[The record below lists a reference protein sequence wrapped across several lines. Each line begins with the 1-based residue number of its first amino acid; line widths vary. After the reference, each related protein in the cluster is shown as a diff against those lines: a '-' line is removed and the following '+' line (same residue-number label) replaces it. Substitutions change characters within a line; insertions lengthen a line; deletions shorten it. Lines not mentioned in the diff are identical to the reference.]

1 MKKKLQILCI
11 FSNILGNKNF
21 SKLLVSV
28 INDIDW
34 LDVDYIFIEID
45 DYRKYPAPAWLRWS
59 STLETWWVIRKKVLV
74 QVKSDYDFLFFQGYE
89 LTLAFQKIV
98 KTKPAILFMDTTP
111 TLAQRLIRQQDPSLK
126 TKLRS
131 IAAVV
136 LNQALFKK
144 IFRHIDIFLPT
155 SSWCADSL
163 ISDYSINTEKIHV
176 VFPAVDLN
184 VWKPLSEKKQNEK
197 PILLFVGN
205 DFKRKGGE
213 FLLELFEKH
222 LKDNFTLR
230 IVSND
235 PSLKEMSLP
244 QGIELICG
252 LTQKD
257 LPCIYQSSDLFLFPS
272 RRDQLGVVLIEAAAS
287 GLPIISTDVGGAKEI
302 VRDNL
307 NGYLMPYES
316 KVEDWAQ
323 KIRSFSNDPALLE
336 KLGVNARL
344 FARQHFS
351 QTEFKNRIRNALE
364 QLQLKSSDKNL

>member
-1 MKKKLQILCI
+1 
-11 FSNILGNKNF
+11 
-21 SKLLVSV
+21 
-28 INDIDW
+28 
-34 LDVDYIFIEID
+34 
-45 DYRKYPAPAWLRWS
+45 
-59 STLETWWVIRKKVLV
+59 
-74 QVKSDYDFLFFQGYE
+74 
-89 LTLAFQKIV
+89 
-98 KTKPAILFMDTTP
+98 
-111 TLAQRLIRQQDPSLK
+111 
-126 TKLRS
+126 
-131 IAAVV
+131 
-136 LNQALFKK
+136 
-144 IFRHIDIFLPT
+144 
-155 SSWCADSL
+155 
-163 ISDYSINTEKIHV
+163 
-176 VFPAVDLN
+176 
-184 VWKPLSEKKQNEK
+184 
-197 PILLFVGN
+197 
-205 DFKRKGGE
+205 
-213 FLLELFEKH
+213 
-222 LKDNFTLR
+222 
-230 IVSND
+230 
-235 PSLKEMSLP
+235 MSLP